1 MERKGERG
9 MEGKEEE
16 KTRKKGP
23 GGGDKKITLKM
34 EGMQE
39 IYMEP

>member
-9 MEGKEEE
+9 REGKEE

-23 GGGDKKITLKM
+23 GGGEKKITVKR

-39 IYMEP
+39 KDSQ